1 MTCSHAT
8 SELKPGGWEEKQGWG
23 HRLPH
28 KGAAR
33 NSLSQNG
40 ERDTHMK
47 VCNPPHPPKRVSGLS
62 YHLSKLRLHDNA
74 HPQDE
79 PPPHPETHLSRRR
92 PPREH
97 KGPHT

>member
-23 HRLPH
+23 HRPPH

-40 ERDTHMK
+40 ERDMHVK
-47 VCNPPHPPKRVSGLS
+47 VCNPPPPSEEGERVVISS
-62 YHLSKLRLHDNA
+62 QQA
-74 HPQDE
+74 E
-79 PPPHPETHLSRRR
+79 IT
-92 PPREH
+92 
-97 KGPHT
+97 